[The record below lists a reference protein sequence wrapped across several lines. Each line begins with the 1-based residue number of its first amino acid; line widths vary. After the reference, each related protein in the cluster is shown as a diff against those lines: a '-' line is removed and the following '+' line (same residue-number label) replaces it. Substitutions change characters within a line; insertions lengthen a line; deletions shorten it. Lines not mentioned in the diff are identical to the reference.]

1 MNEWYRP
8 AVVYVDCGDRVGCVV
23 SKHRA
28 VKQPVLKDGSKYDRE
43 SSREKARG
51 YVTGSGAQGW
61 VFDIPML

>member
-43 SSREKARG
+43 SSRE
-51 YVTGSGAQGW
+51 
-61 VFDIPML
+61 DM